1 MQQTHY
7 TWPGSNAS
15 VSVQL
20 NLDVVDKLLPEV
32 LSGIGATPRRAAER
46 GGLLLGSIQQKGSQS
61 IVFIEDFKP
70 VACSHKTGPSFELSD
85 ADATVFDRAFA
96 SVRPGGPT
104 APYAVGYYRSHTRE
118 GLTLA
123 PSDLQILKDYF
134 PAAANVALIIKPFA
148 TRTSTAGFFLRN
160 GGQFP
165 EKSPQEFAF
174 KSTELMGSGATKVS
188 AKAAPEPVAIE
199 EPEPSL
205 CVPHG
210 LPTTKFQPPTN
221 QKIQG
226 KTNHAYFL

>member
-85 ADATVFDRAFA
+85 ADATDRK
-96 SVRPGGPT
+96 STRLNS
-104 APYAVGYYRSHTRE
+104 SHT
-118 GLTLA
+118 
-123 PSDLQILKDYF
+123 
-134 PAAANVALIIKPFA
+134 
-148 TRTSTAGFFLRN
+148 
-160 GGQFP
+160 
-165 EKSPQEFAF
+165 
-174 KSTELMGSGATKVS
+174 
-188 AKAAPEPVAIE
+188 
-199 EPEPSL
+199 
-205 CVPHG
+205 
-210 LPTTKFQPPTN
+210 
-221 QKIQG
+221 
-226 KTNHAYFL
+226 